1 MVSREIGW
9 GVHQSETS
17 KKVRRE
23 MLSKMKEDSVEPRA
37 KVEGC
42 VECELC
48 DGVVDGT
55 CEQSLSSRC

>member
-1 MVSREIGW
+1 MKKGTKIEEDKGDGEQEIGW

-17 KKVRRE
+17 KMVRRE

-42 VECELC
+42 VECE
-48 DGVVDGT
+48 
-55 CEQSLSSRC
+55 

>member
-1 MVSREIGW
+1 MSGRLA
-9 GVHQSETS
+9 GVFISPRQARR
-17 KKVRRE
+17 VRRE

-48 DGVVDGT
+48 VVDGT